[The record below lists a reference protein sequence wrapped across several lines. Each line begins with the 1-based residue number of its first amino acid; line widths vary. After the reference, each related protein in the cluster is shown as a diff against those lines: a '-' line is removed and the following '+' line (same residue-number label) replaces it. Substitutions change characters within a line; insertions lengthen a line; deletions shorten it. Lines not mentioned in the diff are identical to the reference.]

1 MKKTYSKNKLP
12 VYIHVGVY
20 SIVYISLYKAQKY
33 TIELGREQS
42 NGHQCTIGFN
52 YFLHL
57 LMTRKAFED
66 FFIDEHAWG

>member
-1 MKKTYSKNKLP
+1 M
-12 VYIHVGVY
+12 Y
-20 SIVYISLYKAQKY
+20 SIVYTNVCLYKAQKY